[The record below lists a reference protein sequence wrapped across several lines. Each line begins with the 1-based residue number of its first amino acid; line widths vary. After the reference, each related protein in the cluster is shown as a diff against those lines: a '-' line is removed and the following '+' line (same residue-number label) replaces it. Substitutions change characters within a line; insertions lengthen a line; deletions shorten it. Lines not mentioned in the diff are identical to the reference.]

1 MFRGVMLVLPCIV
14 FLLTSIATLARAET
28 ACGTIP
34 VRAAIVGAY
43 PTRTGATM
51 AGDGSYGDD
60 DNTDPLAASFNL
72 PTDVAVHP
80 TTGDVYVADY
90 IADAVRKI
98 AAADGAVTTVAGNG
112 VQANVAHATDA
123 TQGSIAQPQGLAID
137 TATDTLY
144 ISSRAH
150 VLLRV
155 PLSGATR
162 PLDIVAGADG
172 VSGSADHTNA
182 PLSARFSQPQGL
194 AFDADRRVLY
204 VADNGNDAIR
214 AYNVSSG
221 AVTTLASGYP
231 LKSPRKIARHALVD
245 ALFVTNAVDDEVR
258 VVRVP
263 LDPATGAFVAPMA
276 KLTGLT
282 SGGGGDGEFDDD
294 DDDDDDDDIEYVGIS
309 VFANA
314 TTTTLVLADNDY
326 DNSRIA
332 GFAVSGTAC
341 TALFNMGG
349 KGYADGASPRFKA
362 PAGIAADPVS
372 GAVVVADFRN
382 RRVRLLQGVA
392 PACTPVMTTASLT
405 TPTAAA
411 ATTTAIAT
419 TTTTTTRA
427 PATTNSEAPST
438 TTAGPHTNT
447 TTTTTTTTIT
457 TETPDPTTIAAPDT
471 TTIVAPGTTVTAP
484 DTTTTTT
491 TVTTTTTAAPV
502 TTTSPTTT
510 GAPATPT
517 FAAPGTTKAPSIVA
531 PVATTTEAA
540 TPVAP
545 LTTAGTK
552 APGTTPTATDS
563 TNTTPPALT
572 STAATGPAPTTPE
585 TSTQTPTTTPPP
597 TSTKAFPTRTEL
609 PPTTTGKLAGTTATP
624 VTITPPATAATAAA
638 PSVRTSFTLR
648 LSGGAWDAALA
659 AAPDEVAVAVA
670 ADVAAA
676 FHVPRTAVA
685 ISNLRVGSLIADA
698 IVEHGELPTGTNA
711 TAMIASNAY
720 TETGAVHAARGGD
733 GVVSVL
739 DVRGVASAPI
749 VPSGGV
755 DEPGIG
761 AEKACGVGCQV
772 LLGVVGAAIVGA
784 VGAAVGY
791 VAYRRTQD
799 SDEATA
805 AKSASDA
812 CAEDSSGSQCGESSP
827 TPRNA
832 IGDKT
837 TDSSAEAA
845 ECSFVPQRFVEAQ
858 AAAVSLAALPPMQM
872 LAPPPQTRRSR
883 RGRRRHGAEVLRKIN
898 SDSEWSSEVE
908 SDGSGRRSDDGTGG
922 RGRRVVIN
930 VDANQVVI
938 LHDSGALASDV
949 GRPASPARPVTV
961 EGGSTVSSPP
971 PPRALWR
978 HDASAGVDGSVSLVR
993 PASPARSVTM
1003 EGASPPLSPPPAMSL
1018 RRPSQD
1024 TAASPVDVMLFDLH
1038 SPRRSPRHSNDSASP
1053 TRTPFPHSPSE

>member
-341 TALFNMGG
+341 TSLFSVGG
-349 KGYADGASPRFKA
+349 QGYADGASPRFRA
-362 PAGIAADPVS
+362 PGGIAADPVS
-372 GAVVVADFRN
+372 GAVVIADYYN

-392 PACTPVMTTASLT
+392 PACTPVTTAAPT
-405 TPTAAA
+405 TSTAA
-411 ATTTAIAT
+411 ATTTTAIAAT
-419 TTTTTTRA
+419 TTTTTA
-427 PATTNSEAPST
+427 ATTT
-438 TTAGPHTNT
+438 TTAPAAATTHPPTTTTASVAPDVTTTTTTEAPVSMTSKPPT
-447 TTTTTTTTIT
+447 TTTTTTTTTTEESGTTTTATPIATTTVIT
-457 TETPDPTTIAAPDT
+457 TP
-471 TTIVAPGTTVTAP
+471 VSGTTAVTP
-484 DTTTTTT
+484 PPTTTTTIA
-491 TVTTTTTAAPV
+491 TTTQEAPVTATSEPPDTTATEIPAPTTATASAGATSTASTAAPS
-502 TTTSPTTT
+502 TTLAS
-510 GAPATPT
+510 PATPT
-517 FAAPGTTKAPSIVA
+517 D
-531 PVATTTEAA
+531 VATPA
-540 TPVAP
+540 
-545 LTTAGTK
+545 
-552 APGTTPTATDS
+552 TTPRFS
-563 TNTTPPALT
+563 VL
-572 STAATGPAPTTPE
+572 
-585 TSTQTPTTTPPP
+585 P
-597 TSTKAFPTRTEL
+597 TSTNLQAL
-609 PPTTTGKLAGTTATP
+609 SAA
-624 VTITPPATAATAAA
+624 PATTTAAA
-638 PSVRTSFTLR
+638 PSVRTTFTLR
-648 LSGGAWDAALA
+648 LSGDAWGTALA
-659 AAPDEVAVAVA
+659 AAHDEVAAAVA

-685 ISNLRVGSLIADA
+685 VANLRVGSLIADA
-698 IVEHGELPTGTNA
+698 TVEHSELPTGTNA
-711 TAMIASNAY
+711 TAMVTSAAFA
-720 TETGAVHAARGGD
+720 ETGTVHAARGD
-733 GVVSVL
+733 HAAEPVVAVLGVR
-739 DVRGVASAPI
+739 DVTSAPI
-749 VPSGGV
+749 VPSGGI
-755 DEPGIG
+755 DGAGI
-761 AEKACGVGCQV
+761 AAKKECGVGCQV
-772 LLGVVGAAIVGA
+772 LLAIVGAAIVGA

-791 VAYRRTQD
+791 VTCRTA
-799 SDEATA
+799 DEAPAPDAKTLSDTAHDAFADEADKQRPRDSPRGSLDAGGGVFHTA
-805 AKSASDA
+805 AT
-812 CAEDSSGSQCGESSP
+812 GS
-827 TPRNA
+827 
-832 IGDKT
+832 
-837 TDSSAEAA
+837 
-845 ECSFVPQRFVEAQ
+845 ECSFVPKRFAEHCPPPPTGNASSTTD
-858 AAAVSLAALPPMQM
+858 ASLATLASQLPPV
-872 LAPPPQTRRSR
+872 PPPLMKSKTPKRAKRS
-883 RGRRRHGAEVLRKIN
+883 RRRHGAEVLQKIN

-908 SDGSGRRSDDGTGG
+908 SDASGRRSDDGSGG
-922 RGRRVVIN
+922 RGGRRVVIN
-930 VDANQVVI
+930 VEANDVVV
-938 LHDSGALASDV
+938 LDDSAVLASDD
-949 GRPASPARPVTV
+949 GRSASPARPAMIEVDSA
-961 EGGSTVSSPP
+961 EASS
-971 PPRALWR
+971 
-978 HDASAGVDGSVSLVR
+978 SAGV
-993 PASPARSVTM
+993 AS
-1003 EGASPPLSPPPAMSL
+1003 

-1024 TAASPVDVMLFDLH
+1024 VNASPGDVMLFDLH
-1038 SPRRSPRHSNDSASP
+1038 SPRRSPRHGGDSASP
-1053 TRTPFPHSPSE
+1053 DRSLNV